1 MASRADIAAALGTV
15 DGITAHQAP
24 PVTPQPLDA
33 WPVWSHSELATL
45 GRGWSTTWD
54 VWVVLPNATT
64 EETIDAA
71 DPLVDP
77 VGNALAHLGAVLTV
91 APGRTLAQ
99 SNTTN
104 AVPALKYTLQTL

>member
-1 MASRADIAAALGTV
+1 MVTRADIAAALSGV
-15 DGITAHQAP
+15 DGIRGLVAP

-33 WPVWSHSELATL
+33 WPVWSHSELISM
-45 GRGWSTTWD
+45 GRGWATTWD

-64 EETIDAA
+64 EETIEAA